1 VTININEVRL
11 GKYRHFKGNLYE
23 LIEVAHHS
31 ESQEPVA
38 VYRAL
43 YGDHGLWVRPL
54 EMFLETIERDG
65 AEIQRFQYIKAE

>member
-1 VTININEVRL
+1 VTIDINEVQL

-65 AEIQRFQYIKAE
+65 AEIQRFQHIKAE